1 MNLCHR
7 QSPVSLPTTSFVLNP
22 FAETMPLWTLEDF
35 QEKATEAPAEYKRV
49 YSKQTYQDF
58 RIYKS
63 LPNTDDA
70 DDFLSTVLAGYPGR
84 QQNLEDFIFAHA
96 FPNGYV
102 TVKKHSGPE
111 LDKIMAKQFPDF
123 AYAKK
128 PVKPVKTV
136 IRMVRDAD
144 KKAMKKAMKKQR
156 R

>member
-1 MNLCHR
+1 
-7 QSPVSLPTTSFVLNP
+7 
-22 FAETMPLWTLEDF
+22 MPLWTLKDF

-84 QQNLEDFIFAHA
+84 QLNLEDFIFAHA

-128 PVKPVKTV
+128 PIKTV
-136 IRMVRDAD
+136 IQKVRGAYKAF
-144 KKAMKKAMKKQR
+144 KKAMKKAMKKVMKKR
-156 R
+156 